1 MLAIVVAAKE
11 FRATLADEKEQGED
25 RSARAKNPKA
35 DKTSKPR
42 KGTKEGKGASNPM
55 YMYARTLYS
64 RTALI
69 AAARIRFALG

>member
-1 MLAIVVAAKE
+1 LLAIVVAAKE
-11 FRATLADEKEQGED
+11 FRATLAGEKEQGED

-55 YMYARTLYS
+55 YADMDFVFEDSADS
-64 RTALI
+64 
-69 AAARIRFALG
+69 GDED

>member
-1 MLAIVVAAKE
+1 MLAIVVAAEE

-42 KGTKEGKGASNPM
+42 KGRKEGKGVSNPM
-55 YMYARTLYS
+55 YADMDFVFEDSADS
-64 RTALI
+64 
-69 AAARIRFALG
+69 GGED

>member
-1 MLAIVVAAKE
+1 LLAIVVAAKE

-55 YMYARTLYS
+55 YMYADMDFVFEDS
-64 RTALI
+64 ADS
-69 AAARIRFALG
+69 GGED